1 MSTLETEA
9 GRRVVLVFTDGADMF
24 SKNRGFDDVL
34 NRAMQE
40 TALSSADQGLAVKAV
55 QVATQRRAAD
65 QGGGAPAEPAASAE
79 PAGEAW

>member
-1 MSTLETEA
+1 MIRTPSLILLA
-9 GRRVVLVFTDGADMF
+9 SLLGGCASPGQNALL
-24 SKNRGFDDVL
+24 DDVL